1 MSLYRLPNELR
12 IPADA
17 RSRLERDYTR
27 YAAEELPSTWEQY
40 VQQEY
45 GLDVSSTYA
54 GMPIRNPFGKASG
67 QLSLNVAQVRTDGE
81 AGLGFVILKTVI
93 AQDETGAQMM
103 QDWAI
108 KVTKMLVEEI
118 TGKSGEKGFTV
129 TWKGRGWYDTFEA
142 YLKFMR
148 ESLDLGTKYQMLIV
162 PSVKYHLPT
171 TEEFKVAEYRYT
183 TRALQEVWNGK
194 HPDQP
199 MPLEKDF
206 SPTLAGSD
214 RSKQKNT
221 ILRWLSTVPRLLK
234 ESATRPETIRTGLK
248 IMNAMFE
255 DAFQGEMLR
264 TVLDGSVKPDFLILF
279 NRLFDP
285 KKEFDGKVG
294 VAYGGPDLSDR
305 NLQSLDAWL
314 AANGGKRPIEFSAS
328 GNICSGRMMV
338 EYALRGATS
347 GQIHTYFQLPNSN
360 YKKTG
365 GSKTQK
371 ALHELVFHP
380 KDGLIA
386 AMLHLRETRGIKRFR
401 DILPALSE
409 MPGA

>member
-1 MSLYRLPNELR
+1 MSVYRLPPELK
-12 IPADA
+12 IPAEV
-17 RSRLERDYTR
+17 RSRLERDHARFATD
-27 YAAEELPSTWEQY
+27 ELPLAWEQY
-40 VQQEY
+40 VRQEY

-54 GMPIRNPFGKASG
+54 GMPIRNPLGKASG
-67 QLSLNVAQVRTDGE
+67 QLSLNAAQVRTDGE

-93 AQDETGAQMM
+93 AQDETGARMM

-108 KVTKMLVEEI
+108 KETKMLVEEI

-129 TWKGRGWYDTFEA
+129 TWKGRGWSDTFEA

-148 ESLDLGTKYQMLIV
+148 EALDLGTQYRMLVV

-171 TEEFKVAEYRYT
+171 TEEFKTVEYHYT
-183 TRALQEVWNGK
+183 TRSLQEAWAGK
-194 HPDQP
+194 HPDSP

-214 RSKQKNT
+214 RSRQKDT

-234 ESATRPETIRTGLK
+234 ESATRPENIRTGLK

-255 DAFQGEMLR
+255 DAFQVEMLR
-264 TVLDGSVKPDFLILF
+264 TILGGPVKPDFLILF

-294 VAYGGPDLSDR
+294 VAYGGPDLSER
-305 NLQSLDAWL
+305 NLRSIDAWL
-314 AANGGKRPIEFSAS
+314 KANDGKRPIEFSAS

-347 GQIHTYFQLPNSN
+347 GQIHTYFQLPSAN
-360 YKKTG
+360 YKKAA
-365 GSKTQK
+365 GSKTAK

-380 KDGLIA
+380 ENGMIA
-386 AMLHLRETRGIKRFR
+386 AMLHLREARGITRFL
-401 DILPALSE
+401 DIFRA
-409 MPGA
+409 

>member
-1 MSLYRLPNELR
+1 MYLLPDELK
-12 IPADA
+12 IPAVA
-17 RSRLERDYTR
+17 RARLARDYER
-27 YAAEELPSTWEQY
+27 FASEELPGAWED
-40 VQQEY
+40 VVSQEY
-45 GLDVSSTYA
+45 GFDVSSTYA

-67 QLSLNVAQVRTDGE
+67 QLSLNAAQVRTDGE

-108 KVTKMLVEEI
+108 KETKMLVEAI
-118 TGKSGEKGFTV
+118 TGKTGEKGFTV

-142 YLKFMR
+142 YLKFMG
-148 ESLDLGTKYQMLIV
+148 EALDLGVSHRMLIV

-171 TEEFKVAEYRYT
+171 TEEFKASEYRYT
-183 TRALQEVWNGK
+183 TRSLEEVWHGR
-194 HPDQP
+194 HPDLP

-214 RSKQKNT
+214 RSKQKET
-221 ILRWLSTVPRLLK
+221 ILRWLENVPRLLK
-234 ESATRPETIRTGLK
+234 ESASKPEATRFGLK
-248 IMNAMFE
+248 LMNTMFE

-264 TVLDGSVKPDFLILF
+264 TAMGAKVKPDFLVLF

-294 VAYGGPDLSDR
+294 VAYGGPDLSER
-305 NLQSLDAWL
+305 NLRSLDAWL
-314 AANGGKRPIEFSAS
+314 KDNGGRAPIEFSAT
-328 GNICSGRMMV
+328 GNIASGRMMV

-360 YKKTG
+360 YKKSG
-365 GSKTQK
+365 GSKTAK
-371 ALHELVFHP
+371 AMHELVFHP
-380 KDGLIA
+380 RDGLVA
-386 AMLHLRETRGIKRFR
+386 AMIHLRETRGVKGFL
-401 DILPALSE
+401 DI
-409 MPGA
+409 MPR

>member
-1 MSLYRLPNELR
+1 MTPYRLPKNLKISGE
-12 IPADA
+12 A
-17 RSRLERDYTR
+17 RSRLERDYIR
-27 YAAEELPSTWEQY
+27 YATEELPLTWEQH

-45 GLDVSSTYA
+45 GFDVSSTYA

-108 KVTKMLVEEI
+108 KETKMLVEEI

-148 ESLDLGTKYQMLIV
+148 EALDLGTKYQMLIV

-171 TEEFKVAEYRYT
+171 TEEFKVSEYRYT
-183 TRALQEVWNGK
+183 TRSLQEVWNGK

-214 RSKQKNT
+214 RSKQKDT
-221 ILRWLSTVPRLLK
+221 ILRWLSTVPKLLK

-264 TVLDGSVKPDFLILF
+264 TVLGGSVKPDFLILF

-305 NLQSLDAWL
+305 NLQSLDSWL

-380 KDGLIA
+380 KDGFVA
-386 AMLHLRETRGIKRFR
+386 AMLHLREMRGIKRFC
-401 DILPALSE
+401 DILP
-409 MPGA
+409 G

>member
-1 MSLYRLPNELR
+1 MTPYLLPDELK
-12 IPADA
+12 IPADVRA
-17 RSRLERDYTR
+17 RLECDYER
-27 YAAEELPSTWEQY
+27 FAIQPWPSVWEDYAQE
-40 VQQEY
+40 EY

-67 QLSLNVAQVRTDGE
+67 QLSLNTAQVRADGE

-93 AQDETGAQMM
+93 AQDETGARMM

-108 KVTKMLVEEI
+108 KVTKMAVEEI
-118 TGKSGEKGFTV
+118 TGKSGEKGYTV

-142 YLKFMR
+142 YVKFMA
-148 ESLDLGTKYQMLIV
+148 EALDLGAQHRMLIV

-183 TRALQEVWNGK
+183 TRSLQEVWNGRR
-194 HPDQP
+194 PGQA

-214 RSKQKNT
+214 RSQQKET
-221 ILRWLSTVPRLLK
+221 ILRWLRNVPGLLK
-234 ESATRPETIRTGLK
+234 ESATRPEDIRIGLK

-264 TVLDGSVKPDFLILF
+264 TVLAGPARPDFLILF

-285 KKEFDGKVG
+285 KKEYDGKVG

-305 NLQSLDAWL
+305 NLRSLDAWL
-314 AANGGKRPIEFSAS
+314 AENGGRRPIEYSAT
-328 GNICSGRMMV
+328 GNINSGRMLV
-338 EYALRGATS
+338 EHALRGATS
-347 GQIHTYFQLPNSN
+347 GQIHTYFQLPNAN
-360 YKKTG
+360 YKKKE

-380 KDGLIA
+380 THGLLA
-386 AMLHLRETRGIKRFR
+386 ALSHLRETRNIRRFL
-401 DILPALSE
+401 DVAADQ
-409 MPGA
+409 PG